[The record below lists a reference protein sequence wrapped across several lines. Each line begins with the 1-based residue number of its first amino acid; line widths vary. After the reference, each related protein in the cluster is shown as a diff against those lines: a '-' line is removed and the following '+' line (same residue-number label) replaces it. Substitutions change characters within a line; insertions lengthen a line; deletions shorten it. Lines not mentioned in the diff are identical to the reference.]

1 MDQLSTHQL
10 RSLRLDAL
18 ARDHQVVSDL
28 NQGITNGPDALVKE
42 LMDEHGWPA
51 HEALDAVQRLQEKA
65 LRDTTVQAAA

>member
-1 MDQLSTHQL
+1 MNQLSSDQL

-28 NQGITNGPDALVKE
+28 NEGTTNGPDTLVKE
-42 LMDEHGWPA
+42 LMEVHGWPA

-65 LRDTTVQAAA
+65 LQGTADQAAA

>member
-1 MDQLSTHQL
+1 MNQLSLHQL

-28 NQGITNGPDALVKE
+28 NEGITNGPDTLVKE
-42 LMDEHGWPA
+42 LMEVHGWPA

-65 LRDTTVQAAA
+65 LQGTADQAAA

>member
-1 MDQLSTHQL
+1 MEQLSSHQL

-28 NQGITNGPDALVKE
+28 NEGITNGADTLVKE
-42 LMDEHGWPA
+42 LMEVHGWPA

-65 LRDTTVQAAA
+65 LQSTADQAAA